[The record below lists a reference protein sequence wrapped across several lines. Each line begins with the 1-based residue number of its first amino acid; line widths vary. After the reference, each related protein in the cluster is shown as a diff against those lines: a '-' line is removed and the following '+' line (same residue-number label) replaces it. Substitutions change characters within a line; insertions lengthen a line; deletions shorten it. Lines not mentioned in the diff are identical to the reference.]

1 MAAMEFKGIA
11 ASPGVA
17 IGPIVVLS
25 KTQALINYRELAAN
39 WEVDWEVERLERAL
53 AATKE
58 EFTAARAEMTHTL
71 NDFSSLLDAYIL
83 LLDDKMIKQRTRL
96 TIETQK
102 VNAEWA
108 LNLTLNQAEQ
118 LFADI
123 TDAYIKDRFRDIM
136 AVIDHIMRN
145 LSGGLSPEF
154 KIQEPSI
161 LVTHDLTPADI
172 TRLNTSMILG
182 LATDQ
187 GGPTSHTAIIA
198 RALGLPAV
206 QGLEKISSTAR
217 NGDKA
222 IIDGAGG
229 LLLLSPSRAEIDFYQ
244 DQQVAYKLYLEEM
257 TALADLPSHTL
268 DGVQVEV
275 GANIEMLEEISS
287 VHKFGGQS
295 VGLYR
300 TEFSCLSFNRKP
312 TEEEMFDNLRRLV
325 LGLNGLS
332 VTIRTLDIGG
342 EKLVGFTA
350 RNDEINPNLGLRGI
364 RYSIK
369 ERPFFLRQL
378 RAILRASH
386 YGSIKILFPMVTSVE
401 EIIIA
406 KQCLQEAGD
415 SLEREKLPFA
425 GQVEVGVMIEVPAA
439 VIAADIL
446 AREVDFFSI
455 GTNDLI
461 QYSMAIDRNNEQVK
475 ALYQPLH
482 VAILRIIRQ
491 VAQAA
496 RGADIDLHMCGEM
509 AGNPRYAPLILG
521 LGVHKLSMSPGIM
534 PRIKEVVS
542 QVNLA
547 YWQQVAEEAM
557 SLSTVAQ
564 VEELL
569 DLHLKNQM
577 PDLFGGK

>member
-1 MAAMEFKGIA
+1 MEFKGIA

-17 IGPIVVLS
+17 IGPIVVLPQI
-25 KTQALINYRELAAN
+25 QALVNYRELAAN
-39 WEVDWEVERLERAL
+39 WEIEWEIERLERAL
-53 AATKE
+53 SATKE
-58 EFTAARAEMTHTL
+58 EFAAARAEMDHTL
-71 NDFSSLLDAYIL
+71 NDFSSLFDAYIL
-83 LLDDKMIKQRTRL
+83 LLDDKLIKQRTRL
-96 TIETQK
+96 TIEKQK

-136 AVIDHIMRN
+136 AVIDHIMRH
-145 LSGGLSPEF
+145 LSEDLSPEF
-154 KIQEPSI
+154 NMQEPSI
-161 LVTHDLTPADI
+161 LVVHDLTPADI
-172 TRLNTSMILG
+172 IRLNTSMILG

-198 RALGLPAV
+198 KALGLPAV
-206 QGLEKISSTAR
+206 QGLEKISSSAR

-222 IIDGAGG
+222 IIDGAKG
-229 LLLLSPSRAEIDFYQ
+229 LLLLSPSQPEIDFYQ
-244 DQQVAYKLYLEEM
+244 DQQIAYRLYLEKI

-275 GANIEMLEEISS
+275 GANIEMLEEIAS

-300 TEFSCLSFNRKP
+300 TEFSCLSFNRQP
-312 TEEEMFDNLRRLV
+312 TEEEMFDNLRQLA

-332 VTIRTLDIGG
+332 ATVRTLDIGG
-342 EKLVGFTA
+342 DKLAGFTA
-350 RNDEINPNLGLRGI
+350 RGDEINPNLGLRGI

-369 ERPFFLRQL
+369 DRPFFLRQL

-386 YGSIKILFPMVTSVE
+386 YGKIRIMFPMVASAE

-406 KQCLQEAGD
+406 KQCLQEARD
-415 SLEREKLPFA
+415 SLRRQNLPFA
-425 GQVEVGVMIEVPAA
+425 GQVETGIMIEVPAA
-439 VIAADIL
+439 AIAADIL
-446 AREVDFFSI
+446 AREVDFFSL

-482 VAILRIIRQ
+482 VSILRIIRQ

-496 RGADIDLHMCGEM
+496 REAGIDFNMCGEM
-509 AGNPRYAPLILG
+509 AGNPRYTPLILG
-521 LGVHKLSMSPGIM
+521 LGVHKLSMSPVIM
-534 PRIKEVVS
+534 PRVKEVVR
-542 QVNLA
+542 QVNLE
-547 YWQQVAEEAM
+547 YWQKVAEEAIN
-557 SLSTVAQ
+557 LAAVDQ
-564 VEELL
+564 VEALL
-569 DLHLKNQM
+569 AFHLKNQM
-577 PDLFGGK
+577 PDLFGGE